1 MVRIRGIAIIGAVQF
16 IRDEFGAEAHERV
29 LQAIPESS
37 RAAFASPLRDAIWK
51 PLDDLIAY
59 AGTARALFAPED
71 AGFYVRL
78 GFHAG
83 RVEREQ
89 GGFHPMVV
97 DVPTATRLAA
107 VIWRTLYD
115 TGRMEILVNGT
126 SGAVA
131 RIHDFPT
138 SPALCQANCAALA
151 GLLSSDTLAVRTDQ
165 VACTLDGAP
174 WCEYRVTWDAA
185 QGTR

>member
-16 IRDEFGAEAHERV
+16 VRDEFGAEAHERV
-29 LQAIPESS
+29 LEAIPEAN
-37 RAAFASPLRDAIWK
+37 RGAFASPLRDAIWK
-51 PLDDLIAY
+51 PLDDLVAY
-59 AGTARALFAPED
+59 AGTARALFAPDD
-71 AGFYVRL
+71 ATFYARL

-115 TGRMEILVNGT
+115 AGRMEIVANSA
-126 SGAVA
+126 SGAIA

-151 GLLSSDTLAVRTDQ
+151 GLLSSETLAVRTEQ
-165 VACTLDGAP
+165 AACTLDGAS
-174 WCEYRVTWDAA
+174 WCEYRITWAA
-185 QGTR
+185 PQGTA